1 MSLPSDPD
9 ALDAARGELAMWA
22 PMLDHIASRHG
33 LRGAPRPVADGTLP
47 VFAYPDCVVKLYAPD
62 RLWRADGALDRSADF
77 EVERGLLGCVG
88 SAGPAVLGD
97 GARDGWFHLVQ
108 TRVEGRPLEQV
119 VEGLAPGARH
129 AALRGLG
136 RAVRALHDTPPPAV
150 PFAVPDFDAFLD
162 SQVRDVVA
170 IEEAR
175 GAPREW
181 LDRVDAFVRSVPRGA
196 RRPALLHTEL
206 GPGHALAAPDGS
218 LRGLIDFVDA
228 MVGDPEYDFAAVAFF
243 ITRGDGD
250 ALGAFLDGYAWD
262 GPRGVALARSL
273 LRYLLL
279 HRFAP
284 LKWLL
289 ARRPPGD
296 ARDLESLAERW
307 MGVAPGW

>member
-9 ALDAARGELAMWA
+9 ALDAARGDLAVWT

-77 EVERGLLGCVG
+77 EVERGLLACVG
-88 SAGPAVLGD
+88 SACPTVLGD
-97 GARDGWFHLVQ
+97 GERDGWFHLVQ
-108 TRVEGRPLEQV
+108 ARIEGRPLEQV

-150 PFAVPDFDAFLD
+150 PFAVPDFDAFLE

-196 RRPALLHTEL
+196 RRPALLHT
-206 GPGHALAAPDGS
+206 
-218 LRGLIDFVDA
+218 
-228 MVGDPEYDFAAVAFF
+228 
-243 ITRGDGD
+243 
-250 ALGAFLDGYAWD
+250 
-262 GPRGVALARSL
+262 
-273 LRYLLL
+273 
-279 HRFAP
+279 
-284 LKWLL
+284 
-289 ARRPPGD
+289 
-296 ARDLESLAERW
+296 
-307 MGVAPGW
+307 